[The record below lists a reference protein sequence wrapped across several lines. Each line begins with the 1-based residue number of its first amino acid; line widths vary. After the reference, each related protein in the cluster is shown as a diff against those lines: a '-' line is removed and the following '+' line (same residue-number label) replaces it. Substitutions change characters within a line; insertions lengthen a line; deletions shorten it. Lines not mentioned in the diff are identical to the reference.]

1 MVQIVSF
8 IFFLLLIM
16 SARYPVNP
24 DIPHNALVKYNP
36 MTLIFAG
43 ISQIDNVTYII
54 ILILILLG
62 FWFTGRGFC
71 GWLCPVGTG
80 LDIYNR
86 LIGHKLRK
94 HNRFF
99 KPEYIRWK
107 YWIFLSCVFLL
118 LLDVSLYWLFDPIST
133 FTRNTALVVDP
144 VVDTIARETTR
155 ALSSVPGI
163 GYAVEKFMRGIFNP
177 LPVVSLY
184 LWLFTV
190 LLISIFMLE
199 MLTLRFFCKSICPL
213 GAFLGYISRYSP
225 LRIAINKSSCI
236 SCGLCSKVC
245 KTGAIESD
253 GDIHLN
259 VRECILCLSCI
270 ESCFANSLLVKLSRH
285 SATTSKLE
293 FKRDRRDFI
302 NGIIGAIVLLPIFK
316 SSDYFTKRPSNLIRP
331 PGAISE
337 NKFAQVCVKCGSCMK
352 VCYTSGIQPV
362 LFENGM
368 NSLFTPRMDFN
379 HGFCG
384 YVCNDCGN
392 VCPTGAIV
400 PLTMDQKRK
409 TVMGIAKI
417 NRDICLP
424 WAEKKPCLTCEEV
437 CPIPEKAIELE
448 DRIYFSDNGEENIIK
463 LVHVVE
469 ENCIGCGICVY
480 HCPTEPQKAILIEYD
495 GETRGGDV
503 RESEPRE
510 RRSDLKTD
518 FQTKW

>member
-1 MVQIVSF
+1 
-8 IFFLLLIM
+8 M

-36 MTLIFAG
+36 ITLIF
-43 ISQIDNVTYII
+43 ISIPQIDNIPSMI
-54 ILILILLG
+54 ILILVLVG

-94 HNRFF
+94 NNRLF

-107 YWIFLSCVFLL
+107 YWIFISCVVLL
-118 LLDVSLYWLFDPIST
+118 FLDVSLYWLFDPIST

-144 VVDTIARETTR
+144 VVDTAVRETTR

-163 GYAVEKFMRGIFNP
+163 GYGLEKSMRSIFNP

-184 LWLFTV
+184 IWLFAV
-190 LLISIFMLE
+190 LLASIFILE
-199 MLTLRFFCKSICPL
+199 LIAVRFFCNAICPL
-213 GAFLGYISRYSP
+213 GAFLGYVARFSP
-225 LRIAINKSSCI
+225 LRIVIDKSSCT

-245 KTGAIESD
+245 KTGALEFD
-253 GDIHLN
+253 GNIQLGI
-259 VRECILCLSCI
+259 RECILCLSCI
-270 ESCFANSLLVKLSRH
+270 ESCNSNSMFVRLSSPIVRI
-285 SATTSKLE
+285 SKLE
-293 FKRDRRDFI
+293 YKRDRRDFI
-302 NGIIGAIVLLPIFK
+302 NGIVGAIVLFPIFR
-316 SSDYFTKRPSNLIRP
+316 SSDYFTKRPVNLIRP
-331 PGAISE
+331 PGALSE
-337 NKFAQVCVKCGSCMK
+337 NQFTQVCVKCGSCMK
-352 VCYTSGIQPV
+352 VCYTSGIQPL
-362 LFENGM
+362 LFENGI

-384 YVCNDCGN
+384 YECNDCGN

-400 PLTMDQKRK
+400 PLTMGQKRK

-437 CPIPEKAIELE
+437 CPIPKKAIELE
-448 DRIYFSDNGEENIIK
+448 NRKYISDNGEEKIIK
-463 LVHVVE
+463 LPHVVE

-480 HCPTEPQKAILIEYD
+480 HCPTEPEKAILIEYD
-495 GETRGGDV
+495 GETRGGDI

-510 RRSDLKTD
+510 RRIDFKTD
-518 FQTKW
+518 IQTKW